1 MAIVRGVRKM
11 VKSIFLQDGE
21 EIFVDDEDYE
31 RVNQHTWHKSFS
43 GNHRMIMNN
52 DSKHLPNF
60 ILEKSF
66 QMIKNNDFTRKNL
79 TTEGNKVRW
88 QKARFNNSSKYKG
101 VSWDKKSNKWYA
113 KIRIGEKVKGLGR
126 YIDED
131 KAAMVYNSAVNE
143 YWDGHGYLN
152 IIGEDNRTKERN
164 YKTHKN
170 QLNKRTN
177 KKKLRGIKIF
187 KNRYYVRI
195 NYSKR
200 EYSLGAYDDLYKA
213 RLVYNKVAMYLH
225 NNDAIINDVPMTD
238 ELKEFISNWEIPGR
252 IKALKEGAENE

>member
-1 MAIVRGVRKM
+1 M
-11 VKSIFLQDGE
+11 VKSLFLQDGE
-21 EIFVDDEDYE
+21 KIFVDDEDYE
-31 RVNQHTWHKSFS
+31 RVNQHNWHKSFS

-79 TTEGNKVRW
+79 TTDGNGVRW

-113 KIRIGEKVKGLGR
+113 KIRIGEKVKSLGR

-131 KAAMVYNSAVNE
+131 KAAMAYNVAVNE

-152 IIGEDNRTKERN
+152 IIGEDNRTKVKN
-164 YKTHKN
+164 YKTYKN

-177 KKKLRGIKIF
+177 KKNLRGIKKI
-187 KNRYYVRI
+187 NDRHYVRI
-195 NYSKR
+195 NYFKNG
-200 EYSLGAYDDLYKA
+200 YSLGSYENLNKA
-213 RLVYNKVAMYLH
+213 RLVYNKCSLYLH
-225 NNDAIINDVPMTD
+225 GSDAILNDVTMTD
-238 ELKEFISNWEIPGR
+238 ELKKFISKWEIPDK
-252 IKALKEGAENE
+252 IKVLKEGADDD